1 MPPSAVEAV
10 ATGLFALALLH
21 TFSVAWFE
29 RLAHRQPAHA
39 RLFHLLGE
47 VEIVFGFWAFVLVAA
62 LVAMGGRAAAIDY
75 VDGRNYTEPLFVF
88 AIMVVA
94 GSRPVLGAARI
105 ATLAVARLLPL
116 PRALATYFAA
126 LSLIP
131 LLGSLLTEPGAMTLA
146 ALLLRDL
153 YFQHGLS
160 RRTQYAT
167 IGVLFVNVSIGG
179 SLTPFAAPPVLMVA
193 GLWGWDLPFMLRS
206 FGAHVVPIVLINAA
220 GAAFF
225 CRADLR
231 PRRLDGAEAGREE
244 ALPGSVILLHLA
256 LLGGVIAFAHHP
268 PIFLG
273 LMLMF
278 LGIASAYPQYQNRI
292 LLREALL
299 VAFFLAGLVVLG
311 GLQQWWLKPLIE
323 RLGPTE
329 IYFGATALTAITDN
343 AALTYLAAQVPNL
356 DDAVKYA
363 VVAGALSGGGLT
375 VIANAPNPAG
385 MTILKPFFP
394 DGAVSPGGLFLA
406 ALPPTLVTMAFF
418 FLF

>member
-1 MPPSAVEAV
+1 MSPSPVEAV

-29 RLAHRQPAHA
+29 SLAHRQPAHA

-47 VEIVFGFWAFVLVAA
+47 VEIVFGFWAFVLIAA
-62 LVAMGGRAAAIDY
+62 LMVIAGHESAIEY
-75 VDGRNYTEPLFVF
+75 VDARNYTEPLFVF

-94 GSRPVLGAARI
+94 GSKPVLSAARI
-105 ATLAVARLLPL
+105 ATLGIARLLPL
-116 PRALATYFAA
+116 PRRMAVYFAA

-131 LLGSLLTEPGAMTLA
+131 LFGSMLTEPGAMTLA

-153 YFQHGLS
+153 YYRHGIS
-160 RRTQYAT
+160 RRMQYCT
-167 IGVLFVNVSIGG
+167 IGVLFVNVSVGG

-193 GLWGWDLPFMLRS
+193 GIWGWDLPFMLRS
-206 FGAHVVPIVLINAA
+206 FGAHVVPIVLLNAA
-220 GAAFF
+220 AATVF

-231 PRRLDGAEAGREE
+231 PHPEPAAPAAGLDVPVG
-244 ALPGSVILLHLA
+244 VILLHLA
-256 LLGGVIAFAHHP
+256 LLAGIVVFAHHP

-278 LGIASAYPQYQNRI
+278 LGIASAYPQHQNRI

-356 DDAVKYA
+356 EDAVKYS

-385 MTILKPFFP
+385 MAILKPFFP
-394 DGAVSPGGLFLA
+394 DGTVHPGGLFLA
-406 ALPPTLVTMAFF
+406 ALPPTLLTMAFF
-418 FLF
+418 LLF